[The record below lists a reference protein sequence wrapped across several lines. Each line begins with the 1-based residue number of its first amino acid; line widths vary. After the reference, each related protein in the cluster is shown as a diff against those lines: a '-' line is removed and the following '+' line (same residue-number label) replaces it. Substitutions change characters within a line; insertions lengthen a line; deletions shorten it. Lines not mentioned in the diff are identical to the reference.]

1 MTGRHDTHQ
10 IDSAVLAEV
19 CQKLSVTSSEV
30 IAAIRSGDR
39 GHHLAV
45 AYELVQD
52 NRYMIY
58 ELVQDNRY
66 MIYELVQDNRYMI
79 YELVQDNRYMIYE
92 LVQDNRYMINIYV

>member
-1 MTGRHDTHQ
+1 MYLYFVTGRHDTQQ

-30 IAAIRSGDR
+30 IAAIRGGDR

-52 NRYMIY
+52 NRYVITVVLQYYTYIY
-58 ELVQDNRY
+58 
-66 MIYELVQDNRYMI
+66 IYI
-79 YELVQDNRYMIYE
+79 YIH
-92 LVQDNRYMINIYV
+92 NILYVYYNIHTSCDSL

>member
-1 MTGRHDTHQ
+1 MYLYFVTGRHDTQQ

-30 IAAIRSGDR
+30 IAAIRGGDR

-52 NRYMIY
+52 NRYVITVVLQYYTYIHIY
-58 ELVQDNRY
+58 
-66 MIYELVQDNRYMI
+66 IYI
-79 YELVQDNRYMIYE
+79 YIYI
-92 LVQDNRYMINIYV
+92 LYVYYNIHTSCDSL